1 MKGLNPIQYKSKVSA
16 SPPSPDLKVREAV
29 DDRPVTSES
38 LVREQRFIPVQ
49 YWPVVVRPGQRA
61 DVYKITGR
69 QLVAE
74 KDSFFYYYYSFNVL
88 RKAGEATEKARGYLD
103 RREDSLCTWKK
114 GKAMQGKAEGRG
126 HVDGAHRV
134 VAATIRTVAEKQDS
148 NIRIG
153 SLTGQ
158 LQLRNVTAATV
169 VMQSSQSRNA
179 RRMGQGE
186 RVTLASPSR
195 SPRMKCSKRP
205 RVCPGP
211 DGECRKSGHTALLRQ
226 VEGKVRPTGHTTEH
240 SLGSKP

>member
-134 VAATIRTVAEKQDS
+134 VGEKDKTMENEREREREREYIYIYICTQHRSMIAA
-148 NIRIG
+148 
-153 SLTGQ
+153 L
-158 LQLRNVTAATV
+158 
-169 VMQSSQSRNA
+169 
-179 RRMGQGE
+179 
-186 RVTLASPSR
+186 
-195 SPRMKCSKRP
+195 
-205 RVCPGP
+205 
-211 DGECRKSGHTALLRQ
+211 RKSMFGPRRQ
-226 VEGKVRPTGHTTEH
+226 ETVQTCSQGRMDRY
-240 SLGSKP
+240 SWS